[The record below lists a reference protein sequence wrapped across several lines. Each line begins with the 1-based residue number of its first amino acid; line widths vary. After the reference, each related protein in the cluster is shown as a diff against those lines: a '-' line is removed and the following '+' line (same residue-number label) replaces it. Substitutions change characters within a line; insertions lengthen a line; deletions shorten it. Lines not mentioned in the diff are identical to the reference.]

1 MCRNVGA
8 LTTTKTSPDEV
19 RRTKMKTRNLHHIV
33 GGLVVTAI
41 FTGLFPSQTEGASP
55 CPPPPA
61 GTALVTVPT
70 GGFALDGDLQANTPV
85 SGIGDWGA
93 GSSGSGGFGL

>member
-1 MCRNVGA
+1 M
-8 LTTTKTSPDEV
+8 KTS
-19 RRTKMKTRNLHHIV
+19 TLSHIIC
-33 GGLVVTAI
+33 GLAVTAI
-41 FTGLFPSQTEGASP
+41 LTGLFPNQTQGASP

-85 SGIGDWGA
+85 SGIGDWVA
-93 GSSGSGGFGL
+93 GSSGSGGFVLNNDGTPVNGTTTFHLTDLFNNA